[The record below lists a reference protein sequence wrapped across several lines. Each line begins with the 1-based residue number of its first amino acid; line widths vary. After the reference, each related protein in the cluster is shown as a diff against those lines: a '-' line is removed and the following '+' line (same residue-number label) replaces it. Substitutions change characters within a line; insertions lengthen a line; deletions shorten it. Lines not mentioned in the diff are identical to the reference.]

1 MCRVAND
8 GESILPQDPWL
19 QGRSTFLQLHQRC
32 VSPSI
37 SLTHKSESASGLE
50 IPTLDSFISRRK
62 RKGGNRT
69 VAAPAAAPSARDKS
83 GCCPFDLPALD
94 SRLEPSFS
102 RSGRRYAKE
111 SRDRVHEKAIVSLV
125 QLN

>member
-50 IPTLDSFISRRK
+50 IPTLDSLHQQEKTERRQQDC
-62 RKGGNRT
+62 RCTCSCSFRE
-69 VAAPAAAPSARDKS
+69 RQE
-83 GCCPFDLPALD
+83 
-94 SRLEPSFS
+94 RLLSL
-102 RSGRRYAKE
+102 RS
-111 SRDRVHEKAIVSLV
+111 SCT
-125 QLN
+125 